1 MPLPAATH
9 SSYQGQTHACRQRGS
24 NPQFQPA
31 WGHPRGDGDRPV
43 IIVRVE
49 TVVLG
54 AVTRFGFV
62 VDADVLEKPASVSRD
77 DRPVPVYIRHGKRIH
92 TQTLRKGWMQLGTK
106 VLHKG
111 NCDPADRVLTT
122 NDVRSPYSF

>member
-9 SSYQGQTHACRQRGS
+9 STYQGQTHACRQRGS

-31 WGHPRGDGDRPV
+31 WGHPLGDGDRPR

-54 AVTRFGFV
+54 AVTPFAFV
-62 VDADVLEKPASVSRD
+62 VDADVLEKPAASVSRD
-77 DRPVPVYIRHGKRIH
+77 DRTVPVYIRHGKRIH
-92 TQTLRKGWMQLGTK
+92 TQTLGKGLDAVRNEGTAQRKL
-106 VLHKG
+106 
-111 NCDPADRVLTT
+111 
-122 NDVRSPYSF
+122 RSCR